1 MNVDGTVLGKAMQLF
16 LKNNLPFTTIIVAYQ
31 KQEIRIENIL
41 VDTGSASTIFAVDVL
56 ETIKIYPLPED
67 TLHTIHGVGGS
78 ETVFSRVV
86 DYVKLGERKLA
97 NLEIEVGGMD
107 YGFEINGILG
117 MDFLARVGALIN
129 LRDMYIG
136 FE

>member
-1 MNVDGTVLGKAMQLF
+1 MALGKTMQLL
-16 LKNNLPFTTIIVAYQ
+16 LKNNLPFTTVIVAYQ
-31 KQEIRIENIL
+31 KQEVRIENVL
-41 VDTGSASTIFAVDVL
+41 VDTGSASTIFAVDVV

-86 DYVKLGERKLA
+86 DYVQLGEQKLA

-117 MDFLARVGALIN
+117 MDFLTKVGAIIN

>member
-1 MNVDGTVLGKAMQLF
+1 M
-16 LKNNLPFTTIIVAYQ
+16 LKRSLPFTTVIVAYQ
-31 KQEIRIENIL
+31 EQEVKIENVLI
-41 VDTGSASTIFAVDVL
+41 DTGSASTIFAVDAV

-86 DYVKLGERKLA
+86 DYIQLGEKRLT

-117 MDFLARVGALIN
+117 MDFLTKVGAIIN
-129 LRDMYIG
+129 LRDMYVDLN
-136 FE
+136 